1 LKAKERQREAAV
13 KLLVHADS
21 QKAGAVM
28 KTKYYNLVLSKKG
41 TVGVLV
47 KRADTLIKETKDF
60 KVRSP
65 TKIHNLIEASKIYRQ
80 VWLIMND
87 DIIQYQRAILSLE
100 RQIDNLK
107 ECYEAA
113 DEAK

>member
-1 LKAKERQREAAV
+1 
-13 KLLVHADS
+13 
-21 QKAGAVM
+21 M

-47 KRADTLIKETKDF
+47 KRAETLIKETKDF

-107 ECYEAA
+107 ECYEAT